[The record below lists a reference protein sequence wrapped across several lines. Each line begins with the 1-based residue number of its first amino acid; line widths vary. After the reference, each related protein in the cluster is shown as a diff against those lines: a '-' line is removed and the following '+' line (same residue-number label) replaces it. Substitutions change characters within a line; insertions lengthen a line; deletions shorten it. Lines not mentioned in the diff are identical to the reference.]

1 MYRLKQLDEN
11 EHPSDVLYPPLHP
24 AELDLSLLTPATK
37 FIDSPPLDF
46 LKAQPIPFSHLVTAG
61 AIFHKD
67 RLLLVQRSAE
77 DSYPGY
83 WEIPGGSTEPADKSV
98 RDALA
103 REIREETGLT
113 LKTVVQQVI
122 PAETFNTGWNKQTKK
137 WLKCSFLIDI
147 TEEAKV
153 EAGEEIKVQEAKE
166 KAEEVVAIE
175 TKKLEEL
182 MDDAD
187 KVLQN
192 ELEHAKSERT
202 ESLANEIG
210 VPVIKLNPKEHQFH
224 LWATEDEVRN
234 RMVQGKKLDFICD
247 EQVQALLN
255 AFQLHKQQKADM
267 AD

>member
-1 MYRLKQLDEN
+1 MYRLKQLDGN

-24 AELDLSLLTPATK
+24 AEIDLSLLTPATK
-37 FIDSPPLDF
+37 FIDSPPLDL

-67 RLLLVQRSAE
+67 RLLLVQRSAA

-83 WEIPGGSTEPADKSV
+83 WEIPAGSIDPADKSI

-113 LKTVVQQVI
+113 LKTVVQQVV
-122 PAETFNTGWNKQTKK
+122 PAETFNTGWDRKSKK
-137 WLKCSFLIDI
+137 WLKCVFIVEI

-153 EAGEEIKVQEAKE
+153 EAGEEIKAQEAKE

-175 TKKLEEL
+175 TKKLVEL
-182 MDDAD
+182 MGDAD

-202 ESLANEIG
+202 EGLANEIG
-210 VPVIKLNPKEHQFH
+210 VPVVKLNPKEHQFH
-224 LWATEDEVRN
+224 LWATEEEVRN
-234 RMVQGKKLDFICD
+234 REVQGKKLDFIC
-247 EQVQALLN
+247 EAQVEALLN
-255 AFQLHKQQKADM
+255 AFQLHKQNKADM
-267 AD
+267 AV